1 MNFLAFDLGG
11 SSGKLFLITV
21 NQHKLK
27 ISCIH
32 QFKNAPVS
40 INGGLYWNFIHIY
53 DELCTGLRKA
63 VLQTRDNI
71 DSIGFDSFCNDFA
84 LIDRKGNLLTPIRCY
99 RDERTARC
107 QEHTYSVMSKRE
119 LYTCLLYTSDA
130 ATNREV

>member
-1 MNFLAFDLGG
+1 MPSIFSSLSDTSVKQNISLFTAESVKKILRAHDKKEVRSSMNFLAFDLGG

-40 INGGLYWNFIHIY
+40 INGGLYWDFIHIY

-63 VLQTRDNI
+63 VLQTRAVSYTHLDVYKRQAPGSQAHAI
-71 DSIGFDSFCNDFA
+71 
-84 LIDRKGNLLTPIRCY
+84 RK
-99 RDERTARC
+99 
-107 QEHTYSVMSKRE
+107 
-119 LYTCLLYTSDA
+119 
-130 ATNREV
+130 